1 LAHKVSDAL
10 TKSHDKP
17 KGYLLHAPLNKQIT
31 VTTPPEVQ
39 TEAERHLDRPLEK
52 CDPKH
57 AAIVV
62 GVIDYLSHRRV
73 YVDALGSLRWSDSHG
88 RSSID
93 TSAMCAELAFKL
105 RTDGQ
110 HVDTGRVSETA
121 QVMFTRDADI
131 RRQKIYGDML
141 CRPALELGKAEVRKW
156 VRAVSGAERE
166 VDVQAVLHWLW
177 LVKNRAAGRPG
188 KEHLMLILFGSQ
200 QGSGKSTAM
209 AMLCAVWQE
218 LFDGDISLETITD
231 DRNAPHLAKCVVG
244 GWDELGGLARAD
256 MERLKHRVTAPTVGY
271 RPMRSNDR
279 VTLPAL
285 MTLIGTSNRSV
296 AELVRDGTGMRRFY
310 ELPVPGKCDWHTLN
324 HIDYALLWSAI
335 SEDDEAPGI
344 VHKELLMTEQ
354 AKLTWRHPVD
364 RWLDE
369 ESFRAFLGVDNVHYE
384 SASPENG
391 VTTAELFQRFIV
403 WCKANGER
411 EGRSEELGR
420 QLIALGWMSYRG
432 SRAAG
437 QKPSYRRPPIDAAH
451 PAHPVHHEHDPM
463 ANREKHAV
471 CRGVQSVQGEHP
483 LSVNGDG
490 R

>member
-1 LAHKVSDAL
+1 
-10 TKSHDKP
+10 
-17 KGYLLHAPLNKQIT
+17 
-31 VTTPPEVQ
+31 
-39 TEAERHLDRPLEK
+39 
-52 CDPKH
+52 
-57 AAIVV
+57 
-62 GVIDYLSHRRV
+62 
-73 YVDALGSLRWSDSHG
+73 
-88 RSSID
+88 
-93 TSAMCAELAFKL
+93 
-105 RTDGQ
+105 
-110 HVDTGRVSETA
+110 
-121 QVMFTRDADI
+121 
-131 RRQKIYGDML
+131 
-141 CRPALELGKAEVRKW
+141 
-156 VRAVSGAERE
+156 
-166 VDVQAVLHWLW
+166 
-177 LVKNRAAGRPG
+177 
-188 KEHLMLILFGSQ
+188 
-200 QGSGKSTAM
+200 
-209 AMLCAVWQE
+209 
-218 LFDGDISLETITD
+218 
-231 DRNAPHLAKCVVG
+231 
-244 GWDELGGLARAD
+244 
-256 MERLKHRVTAPTVGY
+256 
-271 RPMRSNDR
+271 MRSNDR